1 MIPLEQMEHEHA
13 KRALKL
19 VILLLAHVVDLLG
32 DRRGVDF
39 GQPAS
44 AQEFGLTARPGVK
57 IGLLRGG
64 PLRLLT
70 DAVFV
75 MRLVSLQGPQLSA
88 TFSALSGSS
97 CPKQRW

>member
-13 KRALKL
+13 KRALEL
-19 VILLLAHVVDLLG
+19 VILLLAHVVDLLR
-32 DRRGVDF
+32 DRCGVDLRK
-39 GQPAS
+39 PAS
-44 AQEFGLTARPGVK
+44 AQEFGLTARPRVK

-70 DAVFV
+70 D
-75 MRLVSLQGPQLSA
+75 RGLGHGLVSLSPQLSA